1 MKITPKRIGFI
12 LATLLFVIAGL
23 GAYLKLCVFGWKE
36 EWSLAVGI
44 VRMKVPSEDDAK
56 VLSRFTDK
64 LSTGSTAEIELESG
78 MITDPPWADGSDG
91 HSVRLML
98 DGHGVHARGYL
109 RFAPLRI
116 EYIGPNEDA
125 EVFQQIVDLA
135 QSRGVTGPI
144 EIVEINTPINVVTKR

>member
-12 LATLLFVIAGL
+12 LTTLLFVVAGL

-44 VRMKVPSEDDAK
+44 VRMKVPFEDDAK
-56 VLSRFTDK
+56 VLSRFTYK

-78 MITDPPWADGSDG
+78 MITDPPWADESEG

-98 DGHGVHARGYL
+98 DGHGVNARGYL
-109 RFAPLRI
+109 RFDPLRI
-116 EYIGPNEDA
+116 EYVGPNEDA

-135 QSRGVTGPI
+135 QSRGVAGPI